1 VLSRRAPSPW
11 IFLAVSLLV
20 VAADQVLPGA
30 WMPPLLL
37 DALGIAAVAAVF
49 LGIQRNRPACAAAWR
64 LLGVG
69 TGLLVAGD
77 LVWDVAG
84 LKLGIPGPENTAASV
99 LYLVGYPFLVAAVL
113 LLGRA
118 RTPARRGRTIAD
130 GIVVAATALVPCW
143 QLWIG
148 PTIHHLHGPIL
159 DRAASVA
166 YPMLDVALIGAVASV
181 LCTARFRDTSLWLVL
196 GGMGA
201 TLVADVCY
209 LTALRSGGGSGTN
222 WYDSLWTIGYVLVGV
237 AALHPS
243 MADVGRHAGADDARF
258 DRARVAL
265 IGSALFVAPVLVL
278 VGSAGGSDVSPVVI
292 AVSMTVVVA
301 VVVWRLASLAGDAD
315 RASRAL
321 RQSERRFRSLVQ
333 HAADVIVVL
342 DPDGTVTYVSPA
354 IEDTLGIPAAQ
365 LVGTDVGDLLH
376 PDDLPL
382 LTATLAAAASHPGRA
397 YVVSARGRH
406 ANGTY
411 RHFEGSVTGHVDDVD
426 VHGVVVNVRDV
437 TERTQID
444 ALRHAETRLL
454 EMMARGAPLDDTLQA
469 LVAIVEP
476 LLSGAVCSVRLVA
489 PDGALGR
496 VVAPNLPGAYLDA
509 VRDVRVPVDQFLGN
523 GDGLMVTEDLAVTDG
538 WESAHRRAALE
549 NGLRAYWA
557 LPIRSPDGT
566 RVLGMFSVY
575 HREPHTP
582 ADSERAVVG
591 RATHLAAIA
600 FDRADAADRL
610 GFLALHDPL
619 TELPNRTLVVDR
631 LTQVLL
637 RLDRRRST
645 TAVLVLDLDRFTV
658 INDSFGHD
666 AGDELLVAVANR
678 LVETVRPGD
687 TVGRLGGDE
696 FVIVCE
702 DAGDDEGAEAIAE
715 RLAHAVAEPVS
726 IARGDVVVTAS
737 VGIAISR
744 STSDRADGLLRDADA
759 ALYRAKAKGGA
770 RHELFD
776 EAMHTSAVVRLLT
789 ERALRRAID
798 HDELRVWYQP
808 QIDIATRE
816 TVAVEALVRW
826 QHPVRGIVGPNEF
839 IDVAEETGL
848 IVPIGAWVLDQACA
862 QTAAWRGP
870 TSLGRPR
877 TVSVNL
883 SARQL
888 ARPDLPA
895 RIAAILRDRGT
906 DPQTVCL
913 EITESV
919 LLDDLE
925 STADA
930 VRALKDLGLRLAID
944 DFGTGY
950 SSLAYLKRFS
960 FDELKIDRSFVDG
973 VGEDETDDAIV
984 AATIDLAHAL
994 GLVVAAEGIETE
1006 AQFERLAELG
1016 CDLVQG
1022 YLFARPQP
1030 ASALTEF
1037 AAGRWNRRIA

>member
-1 VLSRRAPSPW
+1 M
-11 IFLAVSLLV
+11 
-20 VAADQVLPGA
+20 AADQILPGA
-30 WMPPLLL
+30 WAPPLVL
-37 DALGIAAVAAVF
+37 DALGAAAVAAVF
-49 LGIQRNRPACAAAWR
+49 AGIRRNRPACAVAWR
-64 LLGVG
+64 LLGAG
-69 TGLLVAGD
+69 TGLLVLGD
-77 LVWDVAG
+77 LVWDLSG
-84 LKLGIPGPENTAASV
+84 LRFGIPGPDNTTASV
-99 LYLVGYPFLVAAVL
+99 LYLAGYPFLVAAVL
-113 LLGRA
+113 VLARA
-118 RTPARRGRTIAD
+118 RSSKRATHQITDALVI
-130 GIVVAATALVPCW
+130 AATALVPCW

-148 PTIHHLHGPIL
+148 PTVHTLHGPLL

-166 YPMLDVALIGAVASV
+166 YPLLDVALLGAVASV
-181 LCTARFRDTSLWLVL
+181 LCTARFRDTSLWLLL
-196 GGMGA
+196 GGVGA
-201 TLVADVCY
+201 TLAADACY
-209 LTALRSGGGSGTN
+209 LSALRAGGGSGTN
-222 WYDSLWTIGYVLVGV
+222 WYDSLWTLGYVLVAT

-243 MADVGRHAGADDARF
+243 MADVASRHEVGASRF

-265 IGSALFVAPVLVL
+265 IGSALFVAPVLAFVAWAT
-278 VGSAGGSDVSPVVI
+278 GSSISPVVV
-292 AVSMTVVVA
+292 AASMITVVA
-301 VVVWRLASLAGDAD
+301 IVVWRLANLAGDAD
-315 RASRAL
+315 RAARAL
-321 RQSERRFRSLVQ
+321 RESEQRFRSLVQ

-342 DPDGTVTYVSPA
+342 DADGTVTYVSPA
-354 IEDTLGIPAAQ
+354 IEDTLGIPAED
-365 LVGTDVGDLLH
+365 LVGTDVGDVLH
-376 PDDLPL
+376 ADDVASLGAVL
-382 LTATLAAAASHPGRA
+382 HAAATQPGRA
-397 YVVSARGRH
+397 YLVSARARH
-406 ANGTY
+406 ANGSW
-411 RHFEGSVTGHVDDVD
+411 RQFEGSMTGHVDDVD
-426 VHGVVVNVRDV
+426 VQGVVVNVRDV
-437 TERTQID
+437 TERTQVD
-444 ALRHAETRLL
+444 AMRHAETRVL

-469 LVAIVEP
+469 IVAIVEP
-476 LLSGAVCSVRLVA
+476 MLSDAVCSIRFVG
-489 PDGALGR
+489 PDGALGQ
-496 VVAPNLPGAYLDA
+496 VCAPNLPAPYLDA
-509 VRDVRVPVDQFLGN
+509 VRGVRVNVDAFRGD
-523 GDGLMVTEDLAVTDG
+523 GDGLFVTADLAGDG
-538 WESAHRRAALE
+538 AWEDEHRRSALE

-557 LPIRSPDGT
+557 LPIRSSDGT
-566 RVLGMFSVY
+566 RVLGVFSVY
-575 HREPHTP
+575 HRVPHAP
-582 ADSERAVVG
+582 APTELAVVG

-631 LTQVLL
+631 LTQLLL
-637 RLDRRRST
+637 RLDRRSST

-666 AGDELLVAVANR
+666 AGDELLVAVARR
-678 LVETVRPGD
+678 LADALRPGD

-702 DAGDDEGAEAIAE
+702 DAGDDEGAAVIAE
-715 RLAHAVAEPVS
+715 RLAQAVAQPVS

-744 STSDRADGLLRDADA
+744 SPSDRAEGLLRDADA

-798 HDELRVWYQP
+798 HEELRVWFQP

-870 TSLGRPR
+870 TSAGRPR

-888 ARPDLPA
+888 ARPDLA
-895 RIAAILRDRGT
+895 QRIAATLRERGT
-906 DPQTVCL
+906 DPETLCL

-919 LLDDLE
+919 LLDDLDA
-925 STADA
+925 TADA

-950 SSLAYLKRFS
+950 SSLAYLKRFA

-1006 AQFERLAELG
+1006 TQFERLAELG

-1030 ASALTEF
+1030 ASALTGF
-1037 AAGRWNRRIA
+1037 VAGPWPDRRIA

>member
-1 VLSRRAPSPW
+1 
-11 IFLAVSLLV
+11 
-20 VAADQVLPGA
+20 
-30 WMPPLLL
+30 
-37 DALGIAAVAAVF
+37 
-49 LGIQRNRPACAAAWR
+49 
-64 LLGVG
+64 
-69 TGLLVAGD
+69 
-77 LVWDVAG
+77 
-84 LKLGIPGPENTAASV
+84 
-99 LYLVGYPFLVAAVL
+99 
-113 LLGRA
+113 
-118 RTPARRGRTIAD
+118 
-130 GIVVAATALVPCW
+130 
-143 QLWIG
+143 
-148 PTIHHLHGPIL
+148 
-159 DRAASVA
+159 
-166 YPMLDVALIGAVASV
+166 
-181 LCTARFRDTSLWLVL
+181 
-196 GGMGA
+196 
-201 TLVADVCY
+201 
-209 LTALRSGGGSGTN
+209 
-222 WYDSLWTIGYVLVGV
+222 
-237 AALHPS
+237 
-243 MADVGRHAGADDARF
+243 
-258 DRARVAL
+258 
-265 IGSALFVAPVLVL
+265 
-278 VGSAGGSDVSPVVI
+278 
-292 AVSMTVVVA
+292 
-301 VVVWRLASLAGDAD
+301 
-315 RASRAL
+315 
-321 RQSERRFRSLVQ
+321 
-333 HAADVIVVL
+333 
-342 DPDGTVTYVSPA
+342 
-354 IEDTLGIPAAQ
+354 
-365 LVGTDVGDLLH
+365 
-376 PDDLPL
+376 
-382 LTATLAAAASHPGRA
+382 
-397 YVVSARGRH
+397 
-406 ANGTY
+406 
-411 RHFEGSVTGHVDDVD
+411 
-426 VHGVVVNVRDV
+426 
-437 TERTQID
+437 
-444 ALRHAETRLL
+444 
-454 EMMARGAPLDDTLQA
+454 
-469 LVAIVEP
+469 
-476 LLSGAVCSVRLVA
+476 
-489 PDGALGR
+489 
-496 VVAPNLPGAYLDA
+496 
-509 VRDVRVPVDQFLGN
+509 
-523 GDGLMVTEDLAVTDG
+523 
-538 WESAHRRAALE
+538 
-549 NGLRAYWA
+549 
-557 LPIRSPDGT
+557 
-566 RVLGMFSVY
+566 MFSVY

-582 ADSERAVVG
+582 VESERAVVG

-702 DAGDDEGAEAIAE
+702 DAGDDEGAEPIAE
-715 RLAHAVAEPVS
+715 RLAQAVAEPVS

-888 ARPDLPA
+888 ARPDLPE
-895 RIAAILRDRGT
+895 RIAAILRERGT
-906 DPQTVCL
+906 DPETVCL

-919 LLDDLE
+919 LLDDLD